1 MRVTFSIDSWELKA
15 PFVTSQAEV
24 FAIETLTV
32 FLEDGDHIGR
42 GEALGVDYLGE
53 TAQSMSHQ
61 VMAFSREIDQGI
73 DRGGLQEILPPGGA
87 RNAIDCALW
96 DLECKRAGKRV
107 WELAGLPVPEPV
119 CTVYTLS
126 LDDAEAMAR
135 EALAHPAFPVLK
147 VKLNE
152 TLVLERLAAI
162 RAARPDAQLL
172 IDANGSWSV
181 SLLESMGDDL
191 VALDIAMVEQPLPRG
206 ADAALARMDVPV
218 PLFADESCQGLAEID
233 ALADRY
239 QGINIKLDKCG
250 GLTEALA
257 MLERAQQLGMETMV
271 GNMLGSSL
279 AMAPGFVVAQ
289 QCRWV
294 DLDGPLWQ
302 RADRFPPL
310 RFDAGTLF
318 APEAALWG

>member
-1 MRVTFSIDSWELKA
+1 MRVTFSIDSWELNA

-24 FAIETLTV
+24 FCIETLTV
-32 FLEDGDHIGR
+32 FLDHSGLVGR

-53 TAQSMSHQ
+53 SAQSMSHQ
-61 VMAFSREIDQGI
+61 VMALSQEIDQGI
-73 DRGGLQEILPPGGA
+73 DRTALQRLLPPGGA

-96 DLECKRAGKRV
+96 DLECKQAGKRV
-107 WELAGLPVPEPV
+107 WELAGLPHPKPV

-135 EALAHPAFPVLK
+135 EALAQASFPVLK
-147 VKLNE
+147 VKLNGE
-152 TLVLERLAAI
+152 MVLERLTAI
-162 RAARPDAQLL
+162 RRARPDAQLL
-172 IDANGSWSV
+172 IDANGSWSA
-181 SLLESMGDDL
+181 SLLESIGEDL
-191 VALDIAMVEQPLPRG
+191 AALKVAMVEQPLPRG
-206 ADAALARMDVPV
+206 ADASLAQVDVTV
-218 PLFADESCQGLAEID
+218 PLFADESCQALTEIE

-257 MLERAQQLGMETMV
+257 MLERAQQMGMETMV

-302 RADRFPPL
+302 RADRSAAM